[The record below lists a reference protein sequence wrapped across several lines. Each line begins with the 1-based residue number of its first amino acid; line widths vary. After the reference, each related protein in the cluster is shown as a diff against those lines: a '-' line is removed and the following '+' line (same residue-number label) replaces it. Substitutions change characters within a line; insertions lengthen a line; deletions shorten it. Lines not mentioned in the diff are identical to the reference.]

1 MSISTE
7 SSSRTAPAIDWP
19 TARSFVSGFL
29 LRRLARPEPLGV
41 ERHAL
46 NGALLLSDV
55 ESFTAQVERLVS
67 MGPEGL
73 EEVISSF
80 NRYFCAVADTVA
92 HFGGDILDTTGD
104 SFLCFWAAE
113 DERELADATALAA
126 EAALAVLHTTEDPSN
141 TTIWPTRIGLAAGPV
156 EVGIVGGVRSRWH
169 VTPRGQAAADVVGCE
184 RDAAAGT
191 VLVSADA
198 AALLKHRALLRDT
211 PDGRAELQ
219 RVLDPAQLPVREN
232 PAPHDVP
239 PERLDPMIPAPV
251 RQWGG
256 ADHAWLADFRRVNV
270 VMAHLGRADED
281 ELLSLG
287 APARGAV
294 RLPGGYSALR
304 RRRQVRVRQQGH
316 LAFRRLRAPAPR
328 APGQRR
334 TRVAGCLGIR
344 RKTQRHGAD
353 RRNRGQLGTRL
364 LRRLRQRLPPR
375 VQPLRR
381 RRQPRLTS

>member
-67 MGPEGL
+67 TGPEGL
-73 EEVISSF
+73 EQVISSF

-92 HFGGDILDTTGD
+92 QFGGDILDTTGD

-219 RVLDPAQLPVREN
+219 RVLDPAQPPCPRKPRAARRPARASRPDDPGARPAVGRRRPRLAGGLPAGERRDG
-232 PAPHDVP
+232 AP
-239 PERLDPMIPAPV
+239 RA
-251 RQWGG
+251 
-256 ADHAWLADFRRVNV
+256 RRR
-270 VMAHLGRADED
+270 GRAAQP
-281 ELLSLG
+281 G

-294 RLPGGYSALR
+294 RLPGGYAALR

-328 APGQRR
+328 APGQCR